1 MAIACYSS
9 ILWPKYLL
17 QNITTAARDGH
28 PQKTPGGSDMSC
40 RKSHKPREEKAIK
53 WQEKYGSNGFLNR
66 KIMEKHRTH
75 WWIFHCRAWLPDGA
89 PKIILISHHGT
100 TVSFLSV
107 QWWISSGKIVV
118 PHHHSG
124 LFRCW
129 HSHLNCVYFL
139 QFDYSSTPLGPLAFL
154 AHVP

>member
-66 KIMEKHRTH
+66 RSWKSIELTGGFSIAVLDYRMVPPKLSSSVIM
-75 WWIFHCRAWLPDGA
+75 A
-89 PKIILISHHGT
+89 P
-100 TVSFLSV
+100 
-107 QWWISSGKIVV
+107 Q
-118 PHHHSG
+118 
-124 LFRCW
+124 
-129 HSHLNCVYFL
+129 
-139 QFDYSSTPLGPLAFL
+139 
-154 AHVP
+154 